1 MPPPPSQVNSSSA
14 RDPTTTQTSAG
25 KSSINRSMSVNHGA
39 MWVAESSLSSPA
51 SSCHRNRAPTRSNE
65 SIVNCSQKASQIST
79 ATSQPQTSN
88 SSEPPP
94 IPVRRIP
101 PSTQSLLSSSPSS
114 SSDHH
119 HHNRHHQ
126 SMLVKSDSISEK
138 NVLQLCSEGFE
149 RVNVLN
155 ALARTNNNLCLARRL
170 LSEAGCGTRA

>member
-1 MPPPPSQVNSSSA
+1 MTFPLLGFKSNVILCLVINFKLCIVFLFRIWVSWNYRNSCLL
-14 RDPTTTQTSAG
+14 T
-25 KSSINRSMSVNHGA
+25 I
-39 MWVAESSLSSPA
+39 WSSLGYESMT
-51 SSCHRNRAPTRSNE
+51 NGNE
-65 SIVNCSQKASQIST
+65 LLFTKLFKYFQRQLILLFST
-79 ATSQPQTSN
+79 ATSQPQQSN

-101 PSTQSLLSSSPSS
+101 PSTQTLLSSSPSS

-119 HHNRHHQ
+119 HHHRHHQ